1 MTTSLTIDNV
11 CPKCGSTVPA
21 RMNGCPACG
30 ALVHA
35 SELSRLAAEAEAA
48 EARGDITAALEHWNQ
63 ATLLLPGDAPQL
75 VPIAQRIERL
85 NDRLVTGTGKSGQKS
100 GSGAIAKGGGF
111 LAALVAIALKFKT
124 VLILALTKFKIV
136 LLGLTKLKTL
146 LSMFAFFGVYW
157 ARWGWKFA
165 LGFVLTI
172 YIHEM
177 GHVVS
182 LRRFGIKATAPMF
195 IPFIGA
201 FILVEK
207 RVRDVRVD
215 ARTGLAGPLWG
226 LYAALGCAGLY
237 LATKHPLFAALAT
250 FTAWMNL
257 FNLIPIWQLDGAWGL
272 STLTRAE
279 RITLVAVLAIG
290 VLVLRTPM
298 LAIVALVA
306 AGMTIFA
313 KPSERS
319 DRPMLALFA
328 FLALA
333 HAVIAGIGH
342 ETMLQI
348 GAAIPRVR

>member
-1 MTTSLTIDNV
+1 MTTSLTAQNV
-11 CPKCGSTVPA
+11 CPRCGSTVPA
-21 RMNGCPACG
+21 RLNGCPACG

-35 SELSRLAAEAEAA
+35 AELTRLAAEAEAA
-48 EARGDITAALEHWNQ
+48 ERRGDITAALEHWNA
-63 ATLLLPGDAPQL
+63 ATLLLPAGAPQL
-75 VPIAQRIERL
+75 QTIAERIQRL
-85 NDRLVTGTGKSGQKS
+85 NDDLLGGKK
-100 GSGAIAKGGGF
+100 KVEGGGGALARGGGI
-111 LAALVAIALKFKT
+111 LAALAAIALKFKT
-124 VLILALTKFKIV
+124 LILLALTKFKIV
-136 LLGLTKLKTL
+136 ILGLTKLKTL

-195 IPFIGA
+195 IPFVGA

-226 LYAALGCAGLY
+226 LYAALGCAALY
-237 LATKHPLFAALAT
+237 LATGHQLFAALAT

-272 STLTRAE
+272 STLTRPE
-279 RITLVAVLAIG
+279 RIALVVILGLG
-290 VLVLRTPM
+290 VVALKTPM
-298 LAIVALVA
+298 LGIVALVA

-313 KPSERS
+313 RPSERS
-319 DRPMLALFA
+319 DRPMLALFVV
-328 FLALA
+328 LALA
-333 HAVIAGIGH
+333 HAAIASIGH
-342 ETMLQI
+342 ETMVQI
-348 GAAIPRVR
+348 GASIPRAR

>member
-1 MTTSLTIDNV
+1 M
-11 CPKCGSTVPA
+11 VPA
-21 RMNGCPACG
+21 RLNGCPACG

-35 SELSRLAAEAEAA
+35 GELQRLAAEAEAA
-48 EARGDITAALEHWNQ
+48 EGRGELTLALERWNQ
-63 ATLLLPGDAPQL
+63 ASMLLPADAPQL
-75 VPIAQRIERL
+75 AAIAERIGRL
-85 NDRLVTGTGKSGQKS
+85 NDLVLSGAP
-100 GSGAIAKGGGF
+100 GSGNAAGAPTSNALAKGGG
-111 LAALVAIALKFKT
+111 AIAAVLALAFKFKS
-124 VLILALTKFKIV
+124 VLFVVFTKFKIV

-177 GHVVS
+177 GHIVS
-182 LRRFGIKATAPMF
+182 LRRFGIKASAPMF

-237 LATKHPLFAALAT
+237 FLTRHELFAALAT

-257 FNLIPIWQLDGAWGL
+257 FNLIPVWQLDGAWGM
-272 STLTRAE
+272 STLTRRE
-279 RITLVAVLAIG
+279 RIVLVAVLA
-290 VLVLRTPM
+290 LAAAWLRTPM

-306 AGMTIFA
+306 AAVTIFM

-328 FLALA
+328 LLALA
-333 HAVIAGIGH
+333 HAGIAAVGH
-342 ETMLQI
+342 ETMVQI
-348 GAAIPRVR
+348 GAALPRLR